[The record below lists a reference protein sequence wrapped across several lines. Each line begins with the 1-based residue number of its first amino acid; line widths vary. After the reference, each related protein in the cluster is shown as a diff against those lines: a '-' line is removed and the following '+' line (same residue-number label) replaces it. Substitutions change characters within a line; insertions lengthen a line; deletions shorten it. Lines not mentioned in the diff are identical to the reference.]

1 MGEFLALRGDLAE
14 VAVDPTSGL
23 VLQFANRRSGRFH
36 LLSRLPELALGE
48 PGMGIVELEPFY
60 PKGGEVSVGGG
71 EVVARFREGQLVA
84 ERRVRVGGASALY
97 EFRVRNEGR
106 EVIPVRLRVA
116 LYLAPGRGG
125 FWGEAEGAT
134 YSCRYF
140 ASYGYRGLMGT
151 FSTTCVPEGARGFA
165 FEKHSYRS
173 RAFPELKWFAAVDAD
188 LREGVGVLCLTP
200 GCYGVV
206 EDQFFNLE
214 LNLVKPEELLGPG
227 EEASIAFELYALSG
241 LSRVDH
247 LSPRMAV
254 AVESPSVAL
263 PGEKYGGELR
273 VFPFRDLQ
281 GDLEVWLE
289 LVRGM
294 ASIGKRGYCVDRVP
308 PGVRRLPLSVES
320 LPPPRRFEL
329 GAARFE
335 TLEPLDW
342 MMDRELYELAY
353 VRARVCG
360 EEVVRAFS
368 LNPDA
373 ARVYRLLPE
382 NLKKRARAILEFNA
396 PVESE
401 HMEREASL
409 PLLAAFSKAAR
420 LKRGRVL
427 RETPEL
433 SPELERLVLELLA
446 EKWELVERAA
456 SGRVDS
462 RVASSAPVLLLALG
476 YLAAR
481 REAFLKAL
489 RNLYAYMVEGVERG
503 TYIDWFNA
511 LQGGGG
517 ASRFA
522 DYAVALDIVGEEL
535 GGFLEDVLWALSWLK
550 DELVKL
556 TSAWAGNWEISEA
569 AGLLALSIELGGNEY
584 RSDPAFLKA
593 YATVLATL
601 DSFLP
606 DGAWPELAAG
616 YHLYALESLLKALE
630 VLKLSGAADL
640 YSYEGRCGKPV
651 VEKALEWLWGL
662 ATPEGRLP
670 ALEDSGEF
678 KLPPDPFV
686 IAGVRRGSSEL
697 LSIAGRLMREG
708 AKVSSP
714 YAILALADSG
724 VPLAGIE
731 GAPPPS
737 PRPRVAVFESSGRF
751 VFRASD
757 EPGSLYVVLDFG
769 PQGGWHGHPDRLSF
783 EVHRRG
789 EAVVVDAGSAGYYTR
804 LHWEWSKRSI
814 AHNTVTLG
822 ERDHPEGS
830 GGRLLSLSWDG
841 GRAETV
847 FEAPIAE
854 GAVLRRKLT
863 VDAGAEAVEVEDEV
877 VGKGVFRWNLHLR
890 GEILARGKGALEVR
904 TARNALR
911 VELPEWA
918 EVRVAEGW
926 RGFSERTIYVY
937 YEVPVEGRGLM
948 GGMIVFTGGAPP

>member
-1 MGEFLALRGDLAE
+1 M
-14 VAVDPTSGL
+14 DPASGL
-23 VLQFANRRSGRFH
+23 VLQLANRRSGRLH

-60 PKGGEVSVGGG
+60 PRSGEVSVGNG
-71 EVVARFREGQLVA
+71 EVAARFREGQLAA
-84 ERRVRVGGASALY
+84 ERRVRVGDASILY

-106 EVIPVRLRVA
+106 EPVPVRLRVA

-151 FSTTCVPEGARGFA
+151 FSSTFEPEGARGFA

-173 RAFPELKWFAAVDAD
+173 RALPELKWFAAVDAE

-214 LNLVKPEELLGPG
+214 LNLVKPEEQLRPG
-227 EEASIAFELYALSG
+227 EEASIAFELYAFSG

-247 LSPRMAV
+247 LSPRMAA
-254 AVESPSVAL
+254 AVESPSLAL
-263 PGEKYGGELR
+263 PGERYGGELR
-273 VFPFRDLQ
+273 VFPFGNLP
-281 GDLEVWLE
+281 GGLEAWLE
-289 LVRGM
+289 FVRGM
-294 ASIGKRGYCVDRVP
+294 ASIGKRGYCIDRVP
-308 PGVRRLPLSVES
+308 FGVRRLPLSVES
-320 LPPPRRFEL
+320 LPPLRKFEL
-329 GAARFE
+329 GVARFE
-335 TLEPLDW
+335 TPEPLDW
-342 MMDRELYELAY
+342 AMERELYEVAY

-360 EEVVRAFS
+360 EEVARAFS

-373 ARVYRLLPE
+373 AYVHRLLPPD
-382 NLKKRARAILEFNA
+382 LRRRVKRILEFNA
-396 PVESE
+396 PVEAE

-409 PLLAAFSKAAR
+409 PLLAAFSRAAR
-420 LKRGRVL
+420 LKRGRIL
-427 RETPEL
+427 RAPPEL
-433 SPELERLVLELLA
+433 SPELKRLVLELLA
-446 EKWELVERAA
+446 ERRELVERAA
-456 SGRVDS
+456 SGRLDS
-462 RVASSAPVLLLALG
+462 RTAGSAPVLLLALG

-481 REAFLKAL
+481 EETALRAL

-522 DYAVALDIVGEEL
+522 DYALALDVVGGEL
-535 GGFLEDVLWALSWLK
+535 GGDLLEGALWALSWLR
-550 DELVKL
+550 DELAKL
-556 TSAWAGNWEISEA
+556 TNAWAGNWEISEA
-569 AGLLALSIELGGNEY
+569 AGLLALSLELGGDDY

-593 YATVLATL
+593 YAAVLAAL

-616 YHLYALESLLKALE
+616 YHLYALDSLLRALE

-640 YSYEGRCGKPV
+640 YAYEGRCGGPV
-651 VEKALEWLWGL
+651 VERALEWLWGL

-670 ALEDSGEF
+670 ALEDSSEF
-678 KLPPDPFV
+678 KPPPDPFI
-686 IAGVRRGSSEL
+686 IAGVRRGSAKL
-697 LSIAGRLMREG
+697 LKIAGRLIREG
-708 AKVSSP
+708 ARVSSP

-724 VPLAGIE
+724 VSLASVVA
-731 GAPPPS
+731 APPPP
-737 PRPRVAVFESSGRF
+737 PRPGVAVFESSGRL

-789 EAVVVDAGSAGYYTR
+789 EAVVVDAGSAGYYSR
-804 LHWEWSKRSI
+804 LHWEWNRRSI

-822 ERDHPEGS
+822 TSDHPEG
-830 GGRLLSLSWDG
+830 GRGKLLSLSWG
-841 GRAETV
+841 GRRAEAV
-847 FEAPIAE
+847 LEAPIAE
-854 GAVLRRKLT
+854 GATLRRKLL
-863 VDAGAEAVEVEDEV
+863 VDAEAGAVSVEDEV
-877 VGKGVFRWNLHLR
+877 RGSGVFRWNLHLR
-890 GEILARGKGALEVR
+890 GEVEAERGCALEVR
-904 TARNALR
+904 TARNKLR

-926 RGFSERTIYVY
+926 RGSSERTVYVY
-937 YEVPVEGRGLM
+937 YEAPVEERGLM
-948 GGMIVFTGGAPP
+948 GGRIVFVE

>member
-1 MGEFLALRGDLAE
+1 MEKLLALSGDMVE
-14 VAVDPTSGL
+14 VAVDPASGL
-23 VLQFANRRSGRFH
+23 VLQLANRRSGRRH
-36 LLSRLPELALGE
+36 LLARLPELALGE
-48 PGMGIVELEPFY
+48 PGMGIVELEPFH
-60 PKGGEVSVGGG
+60 PKRGEVAVSGRGVA
-71 EVVARFREGQLVA
+71 ARFREGQLAA
-84 ERRVRVGGASALY
+84 ERRVEVGGASIRY
-97 EFRVRNEGR
+97 EFKVRNEGR
-106 EVIPVRLRVA
+106 ERVPVRLRVA

-140 ASYGYRGLMGT
+140 ASYGYRGLMNT
-151 FSTTCVPEGARGFA
+151 FSTTSVPEGARGFA

-173 RAFPELKWFAAVDAD
+173 RALPELRWFAALDAE

-214 LNLVKPEELLGPG
+214 LNLVKPEEPLGPG
-227 EEASIAFELYALSG
+227 EEASIAFELYAFSG
-241 LSRVDH
+241 LARVDH
-247 LSPRMAV
+247 LSHSMAV

-263 PGEKYGGELR
+263 PGEMYGGSLR
-273 VFPFRDLQ
+273 VFPFRDLPE
-281 GDLEVWLE
+281 GVEAWLE

-308 PGVRRLPLSVES
+308 FGVRRLPLSVES
-320 LPPPRRFEL
+320 LPPLRRFEL
-329 GAARFE
+329 GSARFE
-335 TLEPLDW
+335 TPEPLEW
-342 MMDRELYELAY
+342 TMDRELYEVAY
-353 VRARVCG
+353 VKARVCG
-360 EEVVRAFS
+360 EEVARPFS
-368 LNPDA
+368 INPDA
-373 ARVYRLLPE
+373 VYVLRLLPE
-382 NLKKRARAILEFNA
+382 GLKRRARAILEFNA

-409 PLLAAFSKAAR
+409 PLLAAFSR
-420 LKRGRVL
+420 GSSLKRGRIL
-427 RETPEL
+427 RETPRL
-433 SPELERLVLELLA
+433 DPELARLALELLA
-446 EKWELVERAA
+446 ERRELVERAA

-462 RVASSAPVLLLALG
+462 RVASSAPVLLMALG
-476 YLAAR
+476 YLVAR
-481 REAFLKAL
+481 DEALLKAL

-522 DYAVALDIVGEEL
+522 DYALALDIVGSEL
-535 GGFLEDVLWALSWLK
+535 GGELLEGALWAFSWLR
-550 DELVKL
+550 DELAKL
-556 TSAWAGNWEISEA
+556 TNAWAGNWEISEA
-569 AGLLALSIELGGNEY
+569 TGLLALALELGGDR

-593 YATVLATL
+593 YAAVLAAL

-640 YSYEGRCGKPV
+640 YAYEGRCGKPV

-678 KLPPDPFV
+678 KPPPDPFI
-686 IAGVRRGSSEL
+686 IAGVRRGSSAL
-697 LSIAGRLMREG
+697 LSIAGRLIREG
-708 AKVSSP
+708 ARVSSP
-714 YAILALADSG
+714 YTILALADSKT
-724 VPLAGIE
+724 PLSSLAA
-731 GAPPPS
+731 APPPP

-789 EAVVVDAGSAGYYTR
+789 EAVVVDAGSAGYYSG
-804 LHWEWSKRSI
+804 LHWEWNRRSI

-822 ERDHPEGS
+822 ASDHPEG
-830 GGRLLSLSWDG
+830 GRGALLSLSWDG
-841 GRAETV
+841 GRAEAV

-854 GAVLRRKLT
+854 GATLRRRLL
-863 VDAGAEAVEVEDEV
+863 VDAGAEIVAVEDEV
-877 VGKGVFRWNLHLR
+877 RGSGVFRWNLHLR
-890 GEILARGKGALEVR
+890 GEVTTVSGRAIEMR
-904 TARNALR
+904 TAKNALR

-918 EVRVAEGW
+918 EARIAEGW
-926 RGFSERTIYVY
+926 RGASERTVYVC
-937 YEVPVEGRGLM
+937 YEAPIDGRRLM
-948 GGMIVFTGGAPP
+948 GGRIVFIG